1 MSKFHFATVREDTP
15 DTSWDLS
22 VRRSLSGASGINIR
36 SLLSWRR
43 TDNLLKGVCTYII
56 LYSAFKIQKR
66 VREEVPSLT
75 RRWNSI
81 FVPRFDKNNILCTF
95 AQNAGVVFLKMDN
108 IFVHLAYT
116 SVGNKAKMR
125 RRLLET

>member
-1 MSKFHFATVREDTP
+1 M
-15 DTSWDLS
+15 
-22 VRRSLSGASGINIR
+22 
-36 SLLSWRR
+36 
-43 TDNLLKGVCTYII
+43 CTYII